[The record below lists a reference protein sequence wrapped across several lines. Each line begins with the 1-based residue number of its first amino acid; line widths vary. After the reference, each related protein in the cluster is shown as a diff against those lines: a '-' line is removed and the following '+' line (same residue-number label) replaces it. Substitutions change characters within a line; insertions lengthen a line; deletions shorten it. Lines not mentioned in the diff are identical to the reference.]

1 MDTPRS
7 ASASLFPHVAFFLSL
22 TAFLAS
28 CASRPETVR
37 LYEGQ
42 QLPAQE
48 VAYLVG
54 DEASLRLHSVDGRIS
69 PTGRKSYGSSWDGT
83 YRLEVLPGD
92 YTLDV
97 SLNFRTT
104 SGDLSNRFTAHEM
117 YYSIHSVDNV
127 DIRLSVEPGRTY
139 VLTSQWDLDSKQWFP
154 TVIDQTKNQTVFQEG
169 PYSLKTLQVGDF
181 FKSPGGAMRRY

>member
-1 MDTPRS
+1 MDTPRC

-54 DEASLRLHSVDGRIS
+54 DEASLCLHSVDGRMS
-69 PTGRKSYGSSWDGT
+69 PSGRRGYGSSWDGT
-83 YRLEVLPGD
+83 YRLEILPGEH
-92 YTLDV
+92 TLTV

-104 SGDLSNRFTAHEM
+104 SDVISNRFTTHEI
-117 YYSIHSVDNV
+117 YYSIQSVDNV
-127 DIRLSVEPGRTY
+127 DIRLSFEPGRTY
-139 VLTSQWDLDSKQWFP
+139 VLTSEWDFEGKQWFP

-169 PYSLKTLQVGDF
+169 PYRLKTLQVGDF